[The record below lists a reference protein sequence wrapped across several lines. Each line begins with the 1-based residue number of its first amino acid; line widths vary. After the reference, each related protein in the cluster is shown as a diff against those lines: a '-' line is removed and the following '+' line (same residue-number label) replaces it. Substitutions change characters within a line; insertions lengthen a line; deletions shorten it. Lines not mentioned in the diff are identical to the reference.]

1 MKASAILKDWNS
13 VHEPIALAPLL
24 NSEGTVSEATV
35 SEATVSEAAAIDE
48 PIVKDSE
55 EPPLAMLEIPDEL
68 ALVMAAQVGCY

>member
-24 NSEGTVSEATV
+24 NSEGTV